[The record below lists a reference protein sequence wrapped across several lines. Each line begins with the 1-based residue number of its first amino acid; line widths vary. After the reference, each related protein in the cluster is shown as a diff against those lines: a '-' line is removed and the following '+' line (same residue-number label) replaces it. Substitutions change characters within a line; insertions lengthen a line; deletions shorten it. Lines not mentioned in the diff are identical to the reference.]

1 MAISSMVPWVY
12 SFVPHPTGG
21 KLFPD
26 NGRVVSTAR
35 GAGAL
40 RAGECRT
47 LAAAALDHNAL
58 RAPPIDRAELDLLNV
73 VVSFGVL
80 DDLHR

>member
-1 MAISSMVPWVY
+1 MAIVGVVPGVY

-26 NGRVVSTAR
+26 DGRVVSTAR

-47 LAAAALDHNAL
+47 LAAATLEYNAL

-73 VVSFGVL
+73 VVSFGAL